1 MIENISQNIFMVEE
15 DIQILSGLNALKSVE
30 WSGLTPIYLQNQK

>member
-1 MIENISQNIFMVEE
+1 MIENIFQNISTVEE

-30 WSGLTPIYLQNQK
+30 WSGLTHTYLQNQK